1 MKRSTRSTTSSRS
14 KRMKSGVDSNWKN
27 DFPWLIEL
35 DNDEMKCD
43 LCCKHSWRP
52 QKTGVGKAVWV
63 DLLCTTITR
72 QSLVKHNKSVSHI
85 KAVKMEAD
93 LSSAQMD
100 GGITMAFQRVV
111 SAQRKAFIGAL
122 KCMYFLNKR
131 EVAHTTIFVPLLEL
145 GKSLGASYLADI
157 QVGGNAHYSS
167 ERFMQEIVE
176 CLGKAVF
183 NPIVSKLRQSPFFA
197 LCIDETT
204 DVSVTKELILYA

>member
-1 MKRSTRSTTSSRS
+1 MMKCSTRSTTNSRS
-14 KRMKSGVDSNWKN
+14 KRRKSGVDSNWKK

-35 DNDEMKCD
+35 ENDEMKCD
-43 LCCKHSWRP
+43 FSCRP
-52 QKTGVGKAVWV
+52 QKIGVGKAVWV
-63 DLLCTTITR
+63 DLPCTTITR
-72 QSLVKHNKSVSHI
+72 QSLVKHSKTLSHI

-93 LSSAQMD
+93 LSSAQTD

-131 EVAHTTIFVPLLEL
+131 EVAHTTNFVPLLEL